1 MFLPFFSGKPI
12 YPVYSLFSWP
22 HLLDIVNQLLLLSSL
37 LPLLFVL
44 SIKYIPRLIHKK
56 ETAFLSIAAIGS
68 LLFLFVID
76 PKLTLARDW
85 DLFSNSTCALSI
97 VFIIMIHDS
106 ALPTV
111 KRLFI
116 PILILLILL
125 PIPYFL
131 TNLNEKNSTEY
142 IEYMIDLDL
151 EKSFSSIF
159 ILNKYYLDNDLNE
172 KADSLQVT
180 YNKYPFSKS
189 RFDWAIGEIR
199 RGNIEKAWTIFRGTL
214 KDRFD
219 QNYHVVL
226 KDLYVDE
233 KNYAKALEHASK
245 AIQLQSYADYLYGY
259 RGEILLYIKQYDDA
273 LKDFYTA
280 YELNSGDSNHP
291 EGIAAVYFRKNEP
304 DSGIFYTEKMLKI
317 DSTKV
322 IGYYMLSQAYIKK
335 RDFQS
340 AHKYANIYAGYAY
353 QDSTLMPFLRH
364 LVSSI
369 KKAGG
374 G

>member
-1 MFLPFFSGKPI
+1 MTSLFILFAAPTHFLGDGYSLLSNIGSDTGTFIKWSEQGVTWILLGVQSLIGPKNIKNALTAFQIISVMSGIITIWMFFLIAEIAGNNYIKRFLIFAVLTFSGVALLFFGYVESYSILWIGFSAFLYFSLKYIKDSKGIWWALLFLLFDIFIHLQSIVLIPAFIYLLLCRGAGLNIYKRYMTAFIGAAIIGTAGFLILFIYKYNTNLYFENMFLPFFSGKPI

-37 LPLLFVL
+37 LPLLFLL

-56 ETAFLSIAAIGS
+56 ETVFLSIAALGS

-142 IEYMIDLDL
+142 IEYMIDH
-151 EKSFSSIF
+151 EKKKSFSSIF
-159 ILNKYYLDNDLNE
+159 
-172 KADSLQVT
+172 
-180 YNKYPFSKS
+180 
-189 RFDWAIGEIR
+189 
-199 RGNIEKAWTIFRGTL
+199 
-214 KDRFD
+214 
-219 QNYHVVL
+219 
-226 KDLYVDE
+226 
-233 KNYAKALEHASK
+233 
-245 AIQLQSYADYLYGY
+245 
-259 RGEILLYIKQYDDA
+259 
-273 LKDFYTA
+273 
-280 YELNSGDSNHP
+280 
-291 EGIAAVYFRKNEP
+291 
-304 DSGIFYTEKMLKI
+304 
-317 DSTKV
+317 
-322 IGYYMLSQAYIKK
+322 
-335 RDFQS
+335 
-340 AHKYANIYAGYAY
+340 
-353 QDSTLMPFLRH
+353 
-364 LVSSI
+364 
-369 KKAGG
+369 
-374 G
+374 